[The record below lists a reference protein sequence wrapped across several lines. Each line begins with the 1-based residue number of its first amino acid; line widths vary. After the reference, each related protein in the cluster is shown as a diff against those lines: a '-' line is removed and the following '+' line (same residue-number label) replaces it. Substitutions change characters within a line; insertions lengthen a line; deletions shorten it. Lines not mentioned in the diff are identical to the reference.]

1 MLFWILSWL
10 ITSFLNGLFF
20 FIIFSALLYWFY
32 FKELPVQAVNNEPQF
47 EKFVLSQT
55 LTDMLASNSVAEP
68 TTTTA
73 TASTNQDQN
82 TDTPSQPLSREGLTG
97 NSDAIIGLNMIFQFL
112 FQELKD
118 TKGVRRYIIRKLSY
132 EFNELLT
139 TKAAGK
145 LLQKISVRYP
155 FQQFHIC

>member
-1 MLFWILSWL
+1 MLLWILSWL

-20 FIIFSALLYWFY
+20 FLIFSALVYWFY
-32 FKELPVQAVNNEPQF
+32 FKELPVQGVNNEPQF

-55 LTDMLASNSVAEP
+55 LTDMIARNTEKHNEQGSNNLEA
-68 TTTTA
+68 
-73 TASTNQDQN
+73 
-82 TDTPSQPLSREGLTG
+82 LSRDSLVG

-118 TKGVRRYIIRKLSY
+118 TKGVRRYIIRKLSF

-145 LLQKISVRYP
+145 LLQKISVS
-155 FQQFHIC
+155 

>member
-1 MLFWILSWL
+1 MLLWILSWL

-20 FIIFSALLYWFY
+20 FLIFSALVYWFY

-55 LTDMLASNSVAEP
+55 LTDMIARNTEKHNEQGSNNLEA
-68 TTTTA
+68 
-73 TASTNQDQN
+73 
-82 TDTPSQPLSREGLTG
+82 LSRDSLVG

-118 TKGVRRYIIRKLSY
+118 TKGVRRYIIRKLSF

-145 LLQKISVRYP
+145 LLQKISVS
-155 FQQFHIC
+155 